1 VAAPTHDVEHDDR
14 PLTLC
19 CIRCGG
25 VLLAAGT
32 SDTLKD
38 DFVTGLS
45 SLDGAVEVPAEL
57 DPLADFDTWELEEQL
72 RHVERILALP
82 GFNAPPAAAHGALR
96 FDTPAHPSLRH
107 RKPLVSFVAWTFL
120 IAGLAASTCGAV
132 LTGWSVAAQRDE
144 LWHIGLPT
152 ASAGVLALLIGLVF
166 QLGLVWH
173 AYRGLAADLAVAEAQ
188 LGLLTRPT
196 SASRGAPPAPV
207 ASA

>member
-1 VAAPTHDVEHDDR
+1 
-14 PLTLC
+14 LTSGS
-19 CIRCGG
+19 R
-25 VLLAAGT
+25 
-32 SDTLKD
+32 DTLKD
-38 DFVTGLS
+38 DLVSGS
-45 SLDGAVEVPAEL
+45 SRRGGAVEVSADL

-82 GFNAPPAAAHGALR
+82 GFNAPPAAAHDALR
-96 FDTPAHPSLRH
+96 FDMPAHPSLRH

-152 ASAGVLALLIGLVF
+152 ASAGVLALLIGLVV

-173 AYRGLAADLAVAEAQ
+173 AYRGLAAELAVAEAQ
-188 LGLLTRPT
+188 LGLLARPAL
-196 SASRGAPPAPV
+196 ASRVAPSAPA